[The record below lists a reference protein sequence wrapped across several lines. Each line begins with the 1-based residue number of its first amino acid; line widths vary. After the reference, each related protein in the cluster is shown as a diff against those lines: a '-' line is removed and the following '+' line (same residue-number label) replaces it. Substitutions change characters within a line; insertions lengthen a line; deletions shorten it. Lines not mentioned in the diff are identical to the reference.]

1 MKNMKAM
8 ALILFAAILLSGCQG
23 AGVSTAAGESAGTGG
38 KGGTG
43 EESNQAAGANAQDNT
58 QKDTGGYTI
67 NRNSEGKIVIKA
79 GHQVASDGVW
89 QVGFEAFAKAINEV
103 SGDQFEVQIYPS
115 GQLGDQSELIQQL
128 QLGTVEMC
136 ASSCADLGNYA
147 PVCGLLDVPYLFESK
162 QHAWNVMD
170 GEIGEMVDQEIRD
183 KVGINVMGYWSGGTR
198 NIFSSKG
205 AVYKAED
212 VKGLKMRTQPND
224 VHVKAFESLGVVVSP
239 IAYTE
244 LYGALQQKVVDAA
257 ENDLS
262 NYYQMK
268 FYEVCKSYSKTEHII
283 QVATGIALVSPYFY
297 NSLTDEER
305 GWFDEACRIA
315 QEEQRRWVED
325 SEADFVAKLE
335 AEGVTMNEVDKQS
348 FVDAVMPFYEDFV
361 YPAYTKELVDQIKAV
376 PAE

>member
-1 MKNMKAM
+1 M
-8 ALILFAAILLSGCQG
+8 
-23 AGVSTAAGESAGTGG
+23 GTGNG
-38 KGGTG
+38 TSRAEDASALDEGQKDEGQKDGG
-43 EESNQAAGANAQDNT
+43 

-67 NRNSEGKIVIKA
+67 NRNSEGKIVIRA

-89 QVGFEAFAKAINEV
+89 QVGFEAFAKAINEI
-103 SGDQFEVQIYPS
+103 SGDKFEIQIFPS

-136 ASSCADLGNYA
+136 VSSCADLGNYV

-162 QHAWNVMD
+162 QQAWNVMD
-170 GEIGEMVDQEIRD
+170 GDIGDMVDQEIRD

-205 AVYKAED
+205 AVNKAED

-244 LYGALQQKVVDAA
+244 LYSALQQKVVDAA

-268 FYEVCKSYSKTEHII
+268 FYEVCKNYSKTEHII
-283 QVATGIALVSPYFY
+283 QVATGIALVSPEFY
-297 NSLTDEER
+297 NALTDEEK
-305 GWFDEACRIA
+305 GWFDEACKIA
-315 QEEQRRWVED
+315 QEEQRKWVED
-325 SEADFVAKLE
+325 SESDFVAKLE
-335 AEGVTMNEVDKQS
+335 AEGVVINEVDKQS
-348 FVDAVMPFYEDFV
+348 FVDAIKPFYEDFV
-361 YPAYTKELVDQIKAV
+361 YPTYTKELVDQIKAV